1 MKKQLYT
8 AVILTILLVGLLG
21 TAACSGLGSTSSG
34 VTQQLV
40 NVAGG
45 NITLSV
51 SGNGKIET
59 SREARLTFGS
69 AGKVSKVIVKEGDK
83 VKSGDVLAKL
93 DTRSLELAVKQA
105 QMSQSQAQGALMQ
118 AQLAQRNAENTLD
131 NLKNSGNSLKLGLI
145 NAQIARDTAQVNLDA
160 GITAVDYVAVEG
172 NLNEARAWYDYVQRM
187 LGQNTGNT
195 DSWILAQDRAK
206 EQLKVAQA
214 AYDNALSGYNSDQVN
229 LKKKQLAA
237 AELSIILAQKN
248 IDDLGKNV
256 AVQELQVTS
265 AAQTV
270 KQSQQAVDLAN
281 LALADAQKQLDEATI
296 IAPFDGVIAAVLAK
310 EGDNV
315 ASPSMSPAPVIQ
327 MVNPNFLELVIQV
340 DEIDIPS
347 VKLAQEASIK
357 VDALPDDVFKGKVTS
372 VYPVPIEQGG
382 IVLYQV
388 KISLDVPEGSGAKVG
403 MSASADIVSVKHENV
418 LTVPSRA
425 VTKNNQGQS
434 IVKVKS
440 DNKIQDRVVVVGLDD
455 GLKAE
460 IVSGLNQGETVVVEV
475 KAKSSSSS
483 LF

>member
-1 MKKQLYT
+1 MKKRLWT
-8 AVILTILLVGLLG
+8 AVILTTLLMGLLG
-21 TAACSGLGSTSSG
+21 ATACSGLSTSSG

-93 DTRSLELAVKQA
+93 DTRSLELSLRQA
-105 QMSQSQAQGALMQ
+105 QLSQTQAQGALLQ
-118 AQLAQRNAENTLD
+118 AQITQRNAENTLE
-131 NLKNSGNSLKLGLI
+131 NLKNSGNSLKLALI
-145 NAQIARDTAQVNLDA
+145 NAQIARDTAQLNLDA
-160 GITAVDYVAVEG
+160 GIAAVDYVSVEA

-195 DSWILAQDRAK
+195 DTWILAQDRAK

-214 AYDNALSGYNSDQVN
+214 AFDNALAGYNSDQVN

-237 AELSIILAQKN
+237 AELSIALAQKN

-256 AVQELQVTS
+256 AIQDMQVAS
-265 AAQTV
+265 AAQAV

-281 LALADAQKQLDEATI
+281 LSLAEAQKQFDEATI
-296 IAPFDGVIAAVLAK
+296 TAPFDGIIAAVLAR

-315 ASPSMSPAPVIQ
+315 ASPSLSPTPVIQ

-340 DEIDIPS
+340 DEIDITS
-347 VKLAQEASIK
+347 VKLEQEASIK
-357 VDALPDDVFKGKVTS
+357 MDALPADVFKGKVTA
-372 VYPVPIEQGG
+372 VYPVPVEQGG

-388 KISLDVPEGSGAKVG
+388 KISLDVPEGSGTKVG
-403 MSASADIVSVKHENV
+403 MSASADIVSAKHENV

-425 VTKNNQGQS
+425 VTKNNLGQS
-434 IVKVKS
+434 IVKVKA